1 MAVSPEILGLVSL
14 GALFVGI
21 FAGFP
26 ISFTLIFL
34 AIVFGYIGFGK
45 VVFYLM
51 VLQTFI
57 IMREPLLAAVPLFLF
72 MGYILEQ
79 AGLMDRLF
87 SGFRLMLASVK
98 GSLYIAVLT
107 TATLFAAATGIVGA
121 SVTIL
126 GVMAA
131 PIMKKSGYDPRLS
144 AGSIAAG
151 GTLGMLIPPSVML
164 VVMGPV
170 VGVPITELFAA
181 AVLPGILLAGLY
193 TVYAVVRC
201 HMRPELGPAMPE
213 EERAGSAAEIVR
225 ELFVGIIPLAVL
237 ILAVLGSILGGL
249 ATPTDAAAMGAM
261 GAFLLALAYR
271 RLTWD
276 RLKTAVF
283 RTIVTSS
290 MILLLVA
297 ASNFY
302 GAVFARL
309 GSATMIAEAL
319 LAFELSPTILLL
331 LILGV
336 IFLLGWPLEWVP
348 IVLNRHSHPAAGDR
362 AARRGPGV
370 VLHAGRGLPANRLA
384 VSTRCALGLL
394 HQGRGPGLGPEG
406 HLPGHDAVHG
416 GSRCSV
422 CSWCCSIRASRCG
435 FPSCCSEA
443 GGEACLPGSSAVR
456 LASHV
461 DGAAVH
467 AMPHCGAAGCSGQSR
482 HPFEAVTPAV

>member
-131 PIMKKSGYDPRLS
+131 PIMKKSRYDPRLS

-164 VVMGPV
+164 VVMGAGGRGADHRAVRGRGAAGDPAGRPLHRLRRGPV
-170 VGVPITELFAA
+170 PSASGARTGHAGGGAGRFRRRDRQRALRGHHSARGADPRGSRLH
-181 AVLPGILLAGLY
+181 PGR
-193 TVYAVVRC
+193 TRD
-201 HMRPELGPAMPE
+201 PP
-213 EERAGSAAEIVR
+213 
-225 ELFVGIIPLAVL
+225 
-237 ILAVLGSILGGL
+237 
-249 ATPTDAAAMGAM
+249 PTRRRWGRW
-261 GAFLLALAYR
+261 GAFVLAIAYR

-348 IVLNRHSHPAAGDR
+348 IVLIVIPILLPAIEQLGVDLVWFCTLVAVCLQT
-362 AARRGPGV
+362 AWLSPPVALSAYYIKGV
-370 VLHAGRGLPANRLA
+370 VPEWDLKDIYLGMMQFMGIQ
-384 VSTRCALGLL
+384 VLGLL
-394 HQGRGPGLGPEG
+394 VVLFYPRIALWLPE
-406 HLPGHDAVHG
+406 LLFRSG
-416 GSRCSV
+416 G
-422 CSWCCSIRASRCG
+422 
-435 FPSCCSEA
+435 
-443 GGEACLPGSSAVR
+443 
-456 LASHV
+456 
-461 DGAAVH
+461 
-467 AMPHCGAAGCSGQSR
+467 
-482 HPFEAVTPAV
+482 

>member
-151 GTLGMLIPPSVML
+151 GTLGMLIPPSIML

-193 TVYAVVRC
+193 TLYAVVRC
-201 HMRPELGPAMPE
+201 YLRPELGPAMPE
-213 EERAGSAAEIVR
+213 EERAGSAGEIVR

-348 IVLNRHSHPAAGDR
+348 IVLIVIPILLPAIEQLGVDLVWFCTLVAVCLQT
-362 AARRGPGV
+362 AWLSPPVALSAYYIKGV
-370 VLHAGRGLPANRLA
+370 VPDWDLKDIYLGMMQFMGIQ
-384 VSTRCALGLL
+384 VLGLL
-394 HQGRGPGLGPEG
+394 VVLFYPRIALWLPE
-406 HLPGHDAVHG
+406 LLFRSG
-416 GSRCSV
+416 G
-422 CSWCCSIRASRCG
+422 
-435 FPSCCSEA
+435 
-443 GGEACLPGSSAVR
+443 
-456 LASHV
+456 
-461 DGAAVH
+461 
-467 AMPHCGAAGCSGQSR
+467 
-482 HPFEAVTPAV
+482 

>member
-1 MAVSPEILGLVSL
+1 MSPEILGLVSL

-131 PIMKKSGYDPRLS
+131 PIMRKSGYDPRLS

-151 GTLGMLIPPSVML
+151 GTLGMLIPPSIML

-181 AVLPGILLAGLY
+181 AVLPGIMLASLY
-193 TVYAVVRC
+193 TLYAVVRC
-201 HMRPELGPAMPE
+201 YLRPELGPAMPV

-237 ILAVLGSILGGL
+237 ILAVLGSILAGL
-249 ATPTDAAAMGAM
+249 ATPTDAAAMGAF
-261 GAFLLALAYR
+261 GAFALAIAYR

-348 IVLNRHSHPAAGDR
+348 IVLIVIPILLPAIEQLGVDLVWFCTLVAVCLQT
-362 AARRGPGV
+362 AWLSPPVALSAYYIKGV
-370 VLHAGRGLPANRLA
+370 VPDWDLKDIYLGMMQFMAIQ
-384 VSTRCALGLL
+384 VLGLL
-394 HQGRGPGLGPEG
+394 VILFYPRIALWLPE
-406 HLPGHDAVHG
+406 LLFRSG
-416 GSRCSV
+416 G
-422 CSWCCSIRASRCG
+422 
-435 FPSCCSEA
+435 
-443 GGEACLPGSSAVR
+443 
-456 LASHV
+456 
-461 DGAAVH
+461 
-467 AMPHCGAAGCSGQSR
+467 
-482 HPFEAVTPAV
+482 

>member
-1 MAVSPEILGLVSL
+1 MSPEILGLVSL

-151 GTLGMLIPPSVML
+151 GTLGMLIPPSIML

-193 TVYAVVRC
+193 TIYAVVRC
-201 HMRPELGPAMPE
+201 YLRPELGPAMPE
-213 EERAGSAAEIVR
+213 EERAGSAGEIVR

-348 IVLNRHSHPAAGDR
+348 IVLIVIPILLPAIEQLGVDLVWFCTLVAVCLQT
-362 AARRGPGV
+362 AWLSPPVALSAYYIKGV
-370 VLHAGRGLPANRLA
+370 VPDWDLKDIYLGMMQFMGIQ
-384 VSTRCALGLL
+384 VLGLL
-394 HQGRGPGLGPEG
+394 VVLFYPRIALWLPE
-406 HLPGHDAVHG
+406 LLFRSG
-416 GSRCSV
+416 G
-422 CSWCCSIRASRCG
+422 
-435 FPSCCSEA
+435 
-443 GGEACLPGSSAVR
+443 
-456 LASHV
+456 
-461 DGAAVH
+461 
-467 AMPHCGAAGCSGQSR
+467 
-482 HPFEAVTPAV
+482 

>member
-201 HMRPELGPAMPE
+201 HLRPELGPAMPE

-348 IVLNRHSHPAAGDR
+348 IVLIVIPILLPAIEQLGVDLVWFCTLVAVCLQT
-362 AARRGPGV
+362 AWLSPPVALSAYYIKGV
-370 VLHAGRGLPANRLA
+370 VPDWDLKDIYLGMMQFMGIQ
-384 VSTRCALGLL
+384 VLGLL
-394 HQGRGPGLGPEG
+394 VVLFYPRIALWLPE
-406 HLPGHDAVHG
+406 LLFRSG
-416 GSRCSV
+416 G
-422 CSWCCSIRASRCG
+422 
-435 FPSCCSEA
+435 
-443 GGEACLPGSSAVR
+443 
-456 LASHV
+456 
-461 DGAAVH
+461 
-467 AMPHCGAAGCSGQSR
+467 
-482 HPFEAVTPAV
+482 

>member
-21 FAGFP
+21 FVGFP

-87 SGFRLMLASVK
+87 SGFRMMLASVK

-151 GTLGMLIPPSVML
+151 GTLGMLIPPSIML

-193 TVYAVVRC
+193 TLYAVIRC
-201 HMRPELGPAMPE
+201 YMRPELGPAMPV
-213 EERAGSAAEIVR
+213 EERAGSAAEVVR

-249 ATPTDAAAMGAM
+249 ATPTDAAAMGAL
-261 GAFLLALAYR
+261 GALVLAIAYR
-271 RLTWD
+271 RLTWE

-319 LAFELSPTILLL
+319 LAFDLSPTILLI

-348 IVLNRHSHPAAGDR
+348 IVLIVIPILLPAIEQLGVDLVWFCTLVAVCLQT
-362 AARRGPGV
+362 AWLSPPVALSAYYIKGV
-370 VLHAGRGLPANRLA
+370 VPDWDLKDIYLGMMQFM
-384 VSTRCALGLL
+384 VIQVLGLL
-394 HQGRGPGLGPEG
+394 VVLFYPSIALWLPE
-406 HLPGHDAVHG
+406 LLFRSG
-416 GSRCSV
+416 G
-422 CSWCCSIRASRCG
+422 
-435 FPSCCSEA
+435 
-443 GGEACLPGSSAVR
+443 
-456 LASHV
+456 
-461 DGAAVH
+461 
-467 AMPHCGAAGCSGQSR
+467 
-482 HPFEAVTPAV
+482 

>member
-21 FAGFP
+21 FVGFP

-131 PIMKKSGYDPRLS
+131 PIMRKSRYDPRLS

-181 AVLPGILLAGLY
+181 AVLPGILLASLY
-193 TVYAVVRC
+193 TVYAVARC
-201 HMRPELGPAMPE
+201 HLRPELGPAMPE
-213 EERAGSAAEIVR
+213 EERAGSAGEIVR

-261 GAFLLALAYR
+261 GAFVLALAYR

-348 IVLNRHSHPAAGDR
+348 IVLIVIPILLPAIEQLGVDLVWFCTLVAVCLQT
-362 AARRGPGV
+362 AWLSPPVALSAYYIKGV
-370 VLHAGRGLPANRLA
+370 VPEWDLKDIYLGMMQFMGIQ
-384 VSTRCALGLL
+384 VLGLL
-394 HQGRGPGLGPEG
+394 VVLFYPRIALWLPE
-406 HLPGHDAVHG
+406 LLFRSG
-416 GSRCSV
+416 G
-422 CSWCCSIRASRCG
+422 
-435 FPSCCSEA
+435 
-443 GGEACLPGSSAVR
+443 
-456 LASHV
+456 
-461 DGAAVH
+461 
-467 AMPHCGAAGCSGQSR
+467 
-482 HPFEAVTPAV
+482 

>member
-1 MAVSPEILGLVSL
+1 MSPEVLGLVSL
-14 GALFVGI
+14 GALFIGI

-34 AIVFGYIGFGK
+34 GIVFGYIGFGK

-72 MGYILEQ
+72 MGYVLEQ

-131 PIMKKSGYDPRLS
+131 PIMRKSGYDPRLS

-151 GTLGMLIPPSVML
+151 GTLGMLIPPSIML

-181 AVLPGILLAGLY
+181 AVLPGIMLAGLY
-193 TVYAVVRC
+193 TLYAVIRS
-201 HMRPELGPAMPE
+201 HLKPELGPAMPI

-225 ELFVGIIPLAVL
+225 ELLVGIVPLAVL
-237 ILAVLGSILGGL
+237 ILAVLGSILAGL
-249 ATPTDAAAMGAM
+249 ATPTDAAAMGAF
-261 GAFLLALAYR
+261 GALVLAIAYR
-271 RLTWD
+271 RLTWE

-319 LAFELSPTILLL
+319 LAFELSPTLLLL

-336 IFLLGWPLEWVP
+336 IFVLGWPLEWVP
-348 IVLNRHSHPAAGDR
+348 IVLIVIPILLPAITQLGVDLVWFCTLVAVCLQT
-362 AARRGPGV
+362 AWLSPPVALSAYYIKGV
-370 VLHAGRGLPANRLA
+370 VPAWDLKDIYLGMMQFMGIQ
-384 VSTRCALGLL
+384 VLGLL
-394 HQGRGPGLGPEG
+394 VVLFYPSIALWLPE
-406 HLPGHDAVHG
+406 LLFRSG
-416 GSRCSV
+416 G
-422 CSWCCSIRASRCG
+422 
-435 FPSCCSEA
+435 
-443 GGEACLPGSSAVR
+443 
-456 LASHV
+456 
-461 DGAAVH
+461 
-467 AMPHCGAAGCSGQSR
+467 
-482 HPFEAVTPAV
+482 

>member
-1 MAVSPEILGLVSL
+1 MSPEILGLVSL

-151 GTLGMLIPPSVML
+151 GTLGMLIPPSIML

-201 HMRPELGPAMPE
+201 YLRPELGPAMPV
-213 EERAGSAAEIVR
+213 EERAGSAGEIVR

-261 GAFLLALAYR
+261 GAFVLALAYR

-348 IVLNRHSHPAAGDR
+348 IVLIVIPILLPAIEQLGVDLVWFCTLVAVCLQT
-362 AARRGPGV
+362 AWLSPPVALSAYYIKGV
-370 VLHAGRGLPANRLA
+370 VPDWDLKDIYLGMMQFMAIQ
-384 VSTRCALGLL
+384 VLGLL
-394 HQGRGPGLGPEG
+394 VILFYPRIALWLPE
-406 HLPGHDAVHG
+406 LLFRSG
-416 GSRCSV
+416 G
-422 CSWCCSIRASRCG
+422 
-435 FPSCCSEA
+435 
-443 GGEACLPGSSAVR
+443 
-456 LASHV
+456 
-461 DGAAVH
+461 
-467 AMPHCGAAGCSGQSR
+467 
-482 HPFEAVTPAV
+482 

>member
-131 PIMKKSGYDPRLS
+131 PIMKKSRYDPRLS

-181 AVLPGILLAGLY
+181 AVLPGILLASLY
-193 TVYAVVRC
+193 TIYAVVRC
-201 HMRPELGPAMPE
+201 HLRPELGPAMPE
-213 EERAGSAAEIVR
+213 EERAGSAGEIVR

-348 IVLNRHSHPAAGDR
+348 IVLIVIPILLPAIEQLGVDLVWFCTLVAVCLQT
-362 AARRGPGV
+362 AWLSPPVALSAYYIKGV
-370 VLHAGRGLPANRLA
+370 VPDWDLKDIYLGMMQFMGIQ
-384 VSTRCALGLL
+384 VLGLL
-394 HQGRGPGLGPEG
+394 VVLFYPRIALWLPE
-406 HLPGHDAVHG
+406 LLFRSG
-416 GSRCSV
+416 G
-422 CSWCCSIRASRCG
+422 
-435 FPSCCSEA
+435 
-443 GGEACLPGSSAVR
+443 
-456 LASHV
+456 
-461 DGAAVH
+461 
-467 AMPHCGAAGCSGQSR
+467 
-482 HPFEAVTPAV
+482 